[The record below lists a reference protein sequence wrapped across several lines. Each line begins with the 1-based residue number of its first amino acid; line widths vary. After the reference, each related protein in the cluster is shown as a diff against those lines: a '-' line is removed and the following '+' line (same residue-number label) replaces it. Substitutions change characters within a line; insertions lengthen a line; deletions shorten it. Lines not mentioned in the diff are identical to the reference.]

1 MSGDAG
7 SGDQRRDLA
16 IQTIVGMVVGGASL
30 AGPDAGATATG
41 LAPSLAVLIDRLS
54 GVLRSRRG
62 ANAEE
67 TLTCAID
74 AASIPAEEFI
84 DRALSDDK
92 HSELLVRALTVAQDT
107 ALGEKRHALGRAL
120 ADAVCG
126 DADVNDEL
134 LFIRAVADLDA
145 PHIAVLKIISLDP
158 PATRPFPRA
167 WTYRAALER
176 LPVLGD
182 TLAAILATLQ
192 LHTLVSKMQL
202 TAGSGQAGIDL
213 YNILPRGRLLID
225 RLEEDMK

>member
-1 MSGDAG
+1 MSGDAD

-30 AGPDAGATATG
+30 AGPDAGATATA
-41 LAPSLAVLIDRLS
+41 LAPSLAALIDRLS

-84 DRALSDDK
+84 DRALSDDR
-92 HSELLVRALTVAQDT
+92 HSELLVRALTAAQDT
-107 ALGEKRHALGRAL
+107 ALREKRRALGRAL

-145 PHIAVLKIISLDP
+145 PHIAVLKVISLAP
-158 PATRPFPRA
+158 PAIRPFPRA
-167 WTYRAALER
+167 WTYKAVLEK

-182 TLAAILATLQ
+182 TLSAILATLE

-202 TAGSGQAGIDL
+202 TAGSGQASIDL
-213 YNILPRGRLLID
+213 YNILPRGRLFIG
-225 RLEEDMK
+225 RLEDDAK